1 MKTHLSVFALF
12 AIMIV
17 SIGMAPAF
25 GQIVEPIVVTTDKTS
40 YSEGETIIVTG
51 EVSEILF
58 GYAISLLV
66 IAPNGNVVVID
77 QLMVGSDKKY
87 STELTAGGSLMKAS
101 GEYTV
106 QVLYATENRTAETTF
121 TFGGSTPT
129 VSDNLIAV
137 EGTDFMVGYE
147 ITGGKLISITPDLD
161 ANSLI
166 IKIDA
171 FDDGQLTITLP
182 RELIDAKIGDEDDDY
197 FVLVD
202 GEEVDFDETTTSID
216 RTLVISFPAGAE
228 EIEIIGTHVVPE
240 FGAIAALIL
249 AVAIISIIAVSAKSK
264 LSIMP
269 RY

>member
-1 MKTHLSVFALF
+1 MNTHLSVFALF
-12 AIMIV
+12 AIMIA

-25 GQIVEPIVVTTDKTS
+25 GQIVDPIAVATDKAS
-40 YSEGETIIVTG
+40 YSQGETIMVTG
-51 EVSEILF
+51 EVSESLF
-58 GYAISLLV
+58 GYAISIKV
-66 IAPNGNVVVID
+66 IAPNGN
-77 QLMVGSDKKY
+77 QVGIAQVMPEADKTF
-87 STELTAGGSLMKAS
+87 STQFTAGGSLMKFA
-101 GEYTV
+101 GDYTV

-121 TFGGSTPT
+121 YFDGIEPEA
-129 VSDNLIAV
+129 NLIQV
-137 EGTDFMVGYE
+137 EGTDFMINFE
-147 ITGGKLISITPDLD
+147 ITGGKLLSITPDVE

-166 IKIDA
+166 IAIDA

-182 RELIDAKIGDEDDDY
+182 RELIDAKIGDDDDAF

-202 GEEVDFDETTTSID
+202 GEEVDFDETATSTD
-216 RTLVISFPAGAE
+216 RTLVIAFPAGAE

-249 AVAIISIIAVSAKSK
+249 AIAIISIIAVSAKSR

>member
-12 AIMIV
+12 AIMIA

-40 YSEGETIIVTG
+40 YMEGETIMVTG

-77 QLMVGSDKKY
+77 QLMVGSDKTY

-121 TFGGSTPT
+121 TFGGSTMT
-129 VSDNLIAV
+129 EDGNLFPV
-137 EGTDFMVGYE
+137 ETTDFMVP
-147 ITGGKLISITPDLD
+147 L
-161 ANSLI
+161 
-166 IKIDA
+166 
-171 FDDGQLTITLP
+171 QLL
-182 RELIDAKIGDEDDDY
+182 
-197 FVLVD
+197 
-202 GEEVDFDETTTSID
+202 
-216 RTLVISFPAGAE
+216 
-228 EIEIIGTHVVPE
+228 
-240 FGAIAALIL
+240 
-249 AVAIISIIAVSAKSK
+249 
-264 LSIMP
+264 
-269 RY
+269 

>member
-1 MKTHLSVFALF
+1 MNTHLSVFALF
-12 AIMIV
+12 AIMV
-17 SIGMAPAF
+17 ASIGMAPAF
-25 GQIVEPIVVTTDKTS
+25 GQIVEPIAVTTDKTS
-40 YSEGETIIVTG
+40 YSEGETIMVTG
-51 EVSEILF
+51 EVSEVLF
-58 GYAISLLV
+58 GYAISLMV
-66 IAPNGNVVVID
+66 IAPNGNVVSID
-77 QLMVGSDKKY
+77 QLMVGSDKTF
-87 STELTAGGSLMKAS
+87 STEFAAGGALMKAD
-101 GEYTV
+101 GEYTI
-106 QVLYATENRTAETTF
+106 QVLYGTKRTAETTF
-121 TFGGSTPT
+121 TFGGSTGPGP
-129 VSDNLIAV
+129 DGPRIAV
-137 EGTDFMVGYE
+137 DTTDFMVGYQ
-147 ITGGKLISITPDLD
+147 ITGGNLISIKPDLD

-166 IKIDA
+166 IAIDA

-202 GEEVDFDETTTSID
+202 GEEVDFDETTTSTD

-249 AVAIISIIAVSAKSK
+249 AVAIISIIAVSAKSR

>member
-1 MKTHLSVFALF
+1 MNTHLSVFALF
-12 AIMIV
+12 AIMIA

-25 GQIVEPIVVTTDKTS
+25 GQIVDPIVVTTDKAS
-40 YSEGETIIVTG
+40 YSDGEIIMVTG
-51 EVSEILF
+51 EVSESLF
-58 GYAISLLV
+58 GYAISIEV
-66 IAPNGNVVVID
+66 FAPNGNKVSVD
-77 QLMVGSDKKY
+77 QVMPQADKSF
-87 STELTAGGSLMKAS
+87 STQFTAGGNLMKFA
-101 GEYTV
+101 GDYTIK
-106 QVLYATENRTAETTF
+106 VLYATENRTAETTF
-121 TFGGSTPT
+121 YFDGIEPEA
-129 VSDNLIAV
+129 NLIQV
-137 EGTDFMVGYE
+137 EGTDFWINFE
-147 ITGGKLISITPDLD
+147 ITGGRLLSITPDVD

-182 RELIDAKIGDEDDDY
+182 RELIDAKIGDDDDAF

-202 GEEVDFDETTTSID
+202 GEEVDFDETATSTD
-216 RTLVISFPAGAE
+216 RTLVIAFPAGAE

-249 AVAIISIIAVSAKSK
+249 AVAIISIIAVSAKSR

>member
-12 AIMIV
+12 AIMIA

-40 YSEGETIIVTG
+40 YMEGETIMVTG
-51 EVSEILF
+51 EVSELLF

-121 TFGGSTPT
+121 TFGGSAIT
-129 VSDNLIAV
+129 DGNLFPV
-137 EGTDFMVGYE
+137 ETTDFMVGYE
-147 ITGGKLISITPDLD
+147 ITGGNLISITPDLD

-182 RELIDAKIGDEDDDY
+182 RELIDAKIGEEDDDY

-202 GEEVDFDETTTSID
+202 GEEVDFDETTTSTD

>member
-12 AIMIV
+12 AIMIA
-17 SIGMAPAF
+17 SIGMSPAF
-25 GQIVEPIVVTTDKTS
+25 GQMIVQPIAVSTDKAS
-40 YSEGETIIVTG
+40 YKAGETIMVSG

-58 GYAISLLV
+58 GHAISIEV
-66 IAPNGNVVVID
+66 FAPNGNKVAID
-77 QLMVGSDKKY
+77 QVMPETDRTF
-87 STELTAGGSLMKAS
+87 STQFSAGGSLMKFA

-106 QVLYATENRTAETTF
+106 KVLYATDNRTAETTF
-121 TFGGSTPT
+121 TFEGIDSGDPEP
-129 VSDNLIAV
+129 VDV
-137 EGTDFMVGYE
+137 EGFMVGYT
-147 ITGGKLISITPDLD
+147 ITGGKLLSITPDVD
-161 ANSLI
+161 SNSLI
-166 IKIDA
+166 IAIDA
-171 FDDGQLTITLP
+171 YDDGELTITLP
-182 RELIDAKIGDEDDDY
+182 RELIDAKMGEDDDDF

-202 GEEVDFDETTTSID
+202 GEEVDFEETTTSTD

-249 AVAIISIIAVSAKSK
+249 AVAIISIIAFSAKSR

>member
-1 MKTHLSVFALF
+1 MNTHLSVFALF
-12 AIMIV
+12 AIMIA

-40 YSEGETIIVTG
+40 YAEGEPIMVTG

-58 GYAISLLV
+58 GYAISVMV
-66 IAPNGNVVVID
+66 IAPNGNVVSLD
-77 QLMVGSDKKY
+77 QVMVGQDKKF
-87 STELTAGGSLMKAS
+87 STELTAGGILMKQS

-106 QVLYATENRTAETTF
+106 QVLYGTDNRTSETSF
-121 TFGGSTPT
+121 TFEGSTPQ
-129 VSDNLIAV
+129 DRENLIGV
-137 EGTDFMVGYE
+137 DTTDFMVSYE
-147 ITGGKLISITPDLD
+147 ITGGKLLSIAPDLD

-166 IKIDA
+166 IAIDA

-182 RELIDAKIGDEDDDY
+182 RELIDAKIGDEDDQF

-202 GEEVDFDETTTSID
+202 GEEVDFDETTTSTD

-228 EIEIIGTHVVPE
+228 EIEIIGTFVIPE

-249 AVAIISIIAVSAKSK
+249 AVAIISIIVVSSKSR

>member
-1 MKTHLSVFALF
+1 
-12 AIMIV
+12 MIA
-17 SIGMAPAF
+17 SIGMAPVF

-40 YSEGETIIVTG
+40 YSEGEPIIVTG

-58 GYAISLLV
+58 GYAISIMV
-66 IAPNGNVVVID
+66 IAPNGNVVSID
-77 QLMVGSDKKY
+77 QVMVNSDKTFG
-87 STELTAGGSLMKAS
+87 TELAAGGALMKAG
-101 GEYTV
+101 GEYTI
-106 QVLYATENRTAETTF
+106 QVLYGTENRTAETSF
-121 TFGGSTPT
+121 SFGGSTPMD
-129 VSDNLIAV
+129 DNLIGV
-137 EGTDFMVGYE
+137 SGTDFMVSFE
-147 ITGGKLISITPDLD
+147 ITGGNLISITPDVD

-166 IKIDA
+166 IAINA

-182 RELIDAKIGDEDDDY
+182 RELIDALMEDGDDDY

-202 GEEVDFDETTTSID
+202 GEEVDFDETTTSTD

-228 EIEIIGTHVVPE
+228 EIEIIGTFVVPE

-249 AVAIISIIAVSAKSK
+249 AVAIISIIAVSAKSR

>member
-1 MKTHLSVFALF
+1 
-12 AIMIV
+12 MIA

-40 YSEGETIIVTG
+40 YSEGESIMVTG
-51 EVSEILF
+51 QVSEILF
-58 GYAISLLV
+58 GYAISIMT
-66 IAPNGNVVVID
+66 IAPNGNVVSID
-77 QLMVGSDKKY
+77 QVMVGSDKTF
-87 STELTAGGSLMKAS
+87 STELSAGGSLMKQG
-101 GEYTV
+101 GEYTI
-106 QVLYATENRTAETTF
+106 QVLYGTENRTAETSF
-121 TFGGSTPT
+121 TFAGSTSSLPEGL
-129 VSDNLIAV
+129 VPVA
-137 EGTDFMVGYE
+137 GTDFMVGYE
-147 ITGGKLISITPDLD
+147 ITGGSLKSITPDVD

-166 IKIDA
+166 IAIDA

-182 RELIDAKIGDEDDDY
+182 RELIDAKIGDSDDDF

-202 GEEVDFDETTTSID
+202 GEEVDFDETTTSTD

-240 FGAIAALIL
+240 FGAIAAMIL
-249 AVAIISIIAVSAKSK
+249 AVAIISIIAVSAKSR